1 MGRDLPLDFLV
12 APLQR
17 LCPLQ
22 RPCRE
27 LVYVDW
33 MRRFILFHGKRHP
46 QAMGVAP
53 VEAFLAQPA
62 VDRQVP
68 ASTQNQATSA
78 ILYLYK
84 QMLGQDLPWLDEV
97 VKARRRQC
105 LPVVSTP
112 GDVRK
117 VLLHMAGTAGLVAQ
131 LLYGTGMR
139 WLEGLRLRVK
149 DVALARREI
158 LAREGKVNKDRMTV
172 LPANLIGPLQAQL
185 PKARALHEKGLAD
198 GLGQQVPLPP
208 ALAVKYPQAG
218 RGWAW
223 Q

>member
-22 RPCRE
+22 RRCRE

-33 MRRFILFHGKRHP
+33 LRRIILFYGSGIRRRWAA
-46 QAMGVAP
+46 QVA
-53 VEAFLAQPA
+53 VFLTHLA
-62 VDRQVP
+62 VDRQVA

-223 Q
+223 R